1 MVYLRGQAL
10 KEKHTMKIVND
21 IEDLKA
27 LSEKYTS
34 PCAKCDTTEG
44 CPAPVNCKVYNDWK
58 NKLHEEMGRSVLQYN
73 ELAESA
79 GDDQEAR

>member
-1 MVYLRGQAL
+1 MHLLGQAL
-10 KEKHTMKIVND
+10 KEYNTMKIVND

-58 NKLHEEMGRSVLQYN
+58 NKLHEEMGRSVLQYD
-73 ELAESA
+73 ELAKPT
-79 GDDQEAR
+79 GDDQEA